1 MHADLPHPKGPAG
14 DESPRYRHDCA
25 AGPTAMSAASYW
37 QNYIGGKWVDGVS
50 GGRIGIEDPATA
62 ETFAEIAR
70 AEPIDVDL
78 AVQAARRCVES
89 RALVNMR
96 PARRGRMLLEVA
108 GYLRARASEIGRVLT
123 LESGI
128 QLEEGRAEIESTARY
143 FEYYGGLADKIEG
156 RYIPLG
162 ADFVDYTIPEPH
174 GVSAHIVP
182 WNFPPDIAA
191 RGMAPALAAGNAVVI
206 KSPEL
211 DPLSV
216 TYLGKACE
224 AAGFPPGAVNIVCG
238 HGHDAGAALARH
250 PDVDQIVF
258 TGSVN
263 TGRAVALAAAER
275 LIPAV
280 LELGG
285 KSAGIVLPDAD
296 LEQLAESVKWGIFYF
311 AGQVCSAQSRLLV
324 HRSIHARTLQ
334 RLQEVVAGL
343 TIGPGV
349 ENHFLTPV
357 ISAQQLARVQELVD
371 SGLAQGAKAA
381 TGGTRAAGAKG
392 HLMQPTLLVD
402 AAPAMRVMRE
412 EIFGPV
418 LSICQFDTIEEA
430 VRIANGT
437 NFALCA
443 GIYTKDLDAAQWL
456 AARLVAGQVFVNQW
470 FVGGVETPFGGSR
483 QSGIGR
489 EKGQEAIHS
498 YVRTKN
504 VGMRIVAPRG

>member
-1 MHADLPHPKGPAG
+1 MK
-14 DESPRYRHDCA
+14 
-25 AGPTAMSAASYW
+25 SYW
-37 QNYIGGKWVDGVS
+37 QNYIGGKWLDGVN
-50 GGRIGIEDPATA
+50 GGRIAIEDPATA
-62 ETFAEIAR
+62 APFAQIAR
-70 AEPIDVDL
+70 AEPVDVDR
-78 AVQAARRCVES
+78 AVQAARECVES
-89 RALVNMR
+89 RALLDLR
-96 PARRGRMLLEVA
+96 PAKRSRMLLEVA
-108 GYLRARASEIGRVLT
+108 AYLRERAAEIGRVLT

-162 ADFVDYTIPEPH
+162 ADFVDYTIPEPY

-211 DPLSV
+211 DPLAV
-216 TYLGKACE
+216 TYLAQACE

-238 HGHDAGAALARH
+238 YGHDAGAALANH
-250 PDVDQIVF
+250 PGVDQIVF
-258 TGSVN
+258 TGSVA
-263 TGRAVALAAAER
+263 TGRAVAIAAAQR

-296 LEQLAESVKWGIFYF
+296 LEQVAESVKWGIFYF

-324 HRSIHARTLQ
+324 HRSIHDRTVQ
-334 RLQEVVAGL
+334 RLRDVVAQL
-343 TIGPGV
+343 SIGPGV

-357 ISAQQLARVQELVD
+357 ICAQQLARVQELVS
-371 SGLAQGAKAA
+371 SGVAQGATAA
-381 TGGTRAAGAKG
+381 TGGSRAEGYPG
-392 HLMQPTLLVD
+392 YVMQPTLLVD
-402 AAPAMRVMRE
+402 AAPGMRVMRE

-418 LSICQFDTIEEA
+418 LSICVFDTLEEA
-430 VRIANGT
+430 VCIANGT
-437 NFALCA
+437 NFGLCA
-443 GIYTKDLDAAQWL
+443 GVYTKDLDKAHWL
-456 AARLVAGQVFVNQW
+456 AARLVAGQVFINQW

-489 EKGQEAIHS
+489 EKGQEAIRS
-498 YVRTKN
+498 YIRTKN
-504 VGMRIVAPRG
+504 VGMRIVAPRGAWSAPE